1 MRESDQKSVGAT
13 PAINCLEVIIPRMY
27 LDNNVDNIFWTLS
40 VYSLEN
46 APVQSSKNQ
55 DDVFHF
61 MVYDWKRTIEKLLKR
76 HQIPFSIVQYFTF
89 DNISSAY
96 EINYSDFEFS
106 HLKYFYVFVIVKSFC
121 LNISR
126 FTYARWSP
134 PVIRPATEMMQ
145 WLTCDEALTFKKK
158 LCGSCDFKSER

>member
-89 DNISSAY
+89 DNISSA
-96 EINYSDFEFS
+96 
-106 HLKYFYVFVIVKSFC
+106 VVIESCIHTGNDSNLVNT
-121 LNISR
+121 LN
-126 FTYARWSP
+126 
-134 PVIRPATEMMQ
+134 
-145 WLTCDEALTFKKK
+145 
-158 LCGSCDFKSER
+158 